1 MRTRPF
7 LLVICAFC
15 LAAILAT
22 GEPGQTQESSALQ
35 NAAAIVKPQAFVS
48 LEPVP
53 RGTAFEVAVVAEI
66 RNGYHINANK
76 PADEFLIPTTLTAQL
91 PNGLRQVGTVYPP
104 QQSLKFSFSQ
114 TPLLV
119 YTGRAPIFLQMEA
132 GMDAP
137 LGAMMIPVVLRYQA
151 CNDSTCLPPVKIP
164 ISVTVQIAAAGSN
177 SRRVHPEIF
186 NGKKP

>member
-7 LLVICAFC
+7 LLIICACC

-22 GEPGQTQESSALQ
+22 GAPGRSQESTALQ
-35 NAAAIVKPQAFVS
+35 NAAAIVKPQAYVS

-53 RGTAFEVAVVAEI
+53 RGKTFEVAVVAEI

-91 PNGLRQVGTVYPP
+91 PGGLRQVETVYPP

-119 YTGRAPIFLQMEA
+119 YTGRAPILLRLEA
-132 GMDAP
+132 GSDAP
-137 LGAMMIPVVLRYQA
+137 IGAMTIPLVLRYQA

-164 ISVTVQIAAAGSN
+164 ISVTVQISAAGSN
-177 SRRVHPEIF
+177 SHSLHPEIF

>member
-1 MRTRPF
+1 MRTSC
-7 LLVICAFC
+7 LVICALCFT
-15 LAAILAT
+15 AILAT

-35 NAAAIVKPQAFVS
+35 NAAAIVKPQAYVS

-53 RGTAFEVAVVAEI
+53 RGKSFEIAVVADI

-91 PNGLRQVGTVYPP
+91 PAGLKQVETVYPV

-114 TPLLV
+114 TPLMV
-119 YTGRAPIFLQMEA
+119 YTGRAPIFLRLEA
-132 GMDAP
+132 GNDAP
-137 LGAMMIPVVLRYQA
+137 LGAMSIPVVLRYQA

-177 SRRVHPEIF
+177 SRSVHPEIF
-186 NGKKP
+186 SGKKP